1 MLPARHCS
9 WSACQEHRRFE
20 LRTLGK
26 CRVKSTLLHRTCQP
40 KLPSSPCPGDTS
52 TSGRC
57 SAPERLVACAAGDGQ
72 GSVSGGQF
80 AQFRDFQRQAS
91 AAARQE
97 LSAGE
102 RRGKGSRSR
111 PYRKSYWGEL
121 PQGWFAKP
129 EYTAASLYE
138 DIIRKCEA
146 NTCGQDALFMI
157 CKLANN
163 PQEARIVLNAF
174 AAVRAS
180 LVRQGYYKPYGERLA
195 VAFVHMIRTADAP
208 DVLVEALRRAAELGL
223 LLSRTRLHEL
233 LKQWGQQGELA
244 KIEEVLAS
252 MPLGGVPYDHV
263 TAYIVIRTAVN
274 LGAMDKAEYYAA
286 AMQQRQIRLTGSTQ
300 KLLELGR
307 ERQAGQQQQQQQ
319 QRLTGQQQQQQ

>member
-195 VAFVHMIRTADAP
+195 VAFVH
-208 DVLVEALRRAAELGL
+208 
-223 LLSRTRLHEL
+223 
-233 LKQWGQQGELA
+233 
-244 KIEEVLAS
+244 VLAS